1 MSPPDDDDYTLDDY
15 YDELRMGDAAWEDP
29 REQT

>member
-1 MSPPDDDDYTLDDY
+1 MSPPEDDDYTWDDF

-29 REQT
+29 RDC